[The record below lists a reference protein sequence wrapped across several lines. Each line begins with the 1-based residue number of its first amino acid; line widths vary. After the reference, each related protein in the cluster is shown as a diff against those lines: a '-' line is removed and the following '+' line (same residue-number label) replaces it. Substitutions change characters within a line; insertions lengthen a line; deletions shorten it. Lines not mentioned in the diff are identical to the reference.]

1 MSNLWRARNSASQKK
16 AAIQLAVNASTVL
29 ITTRCCWSCGA
40 RAPLNEGQY
49 LKKYDESSEC
59 APARQ
64 HKVAEVACYRL
75 ERTLMGCADPRPLLR
90 GVGAP
95 HQCSRVLRTRSEWG
109 EFVTYIH
116 KNNVPTIANMSECLV
131 EPFRAAAFV
140 PSSSGLFNI
149 PVDWI
154 IATTK
159 RKQCNGIFK
168 PQCTAQLDGGS
179 TISPWTELNSAAYV

>member
-1 MSNLWRARNSASQKK
+1 M
-16 AAIQLAVNASTVL
+16 ASTEQ
-29 ITTRCCWSCGA
+29 C
-40 RAPLNEGQY
+40 
-49 LKKYDESSEC
+49 
-59 APARQ
+59 
-64 HKVAEVACYRL
+64 VAEEGGDTARGQREHSVDHNTVLLVMRREGTVKRRPVPEEIRRVIGMCT
-75 ERTLMGCADPRPLLR
+75 RTSAYSGRGSLLPTREDTDGVRRPPAPSK

-95 HQCSRVLRTRSEWG
+95 HQCSRVLKTRSEWG